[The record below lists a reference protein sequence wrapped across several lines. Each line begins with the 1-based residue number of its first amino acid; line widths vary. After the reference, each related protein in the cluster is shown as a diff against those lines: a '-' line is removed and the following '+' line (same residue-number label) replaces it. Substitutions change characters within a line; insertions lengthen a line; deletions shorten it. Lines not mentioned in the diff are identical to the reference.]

1 VRVADLRDPNADAR
15 IVGALGNRM
24 PDTSY
29 MVFVVH
35 QDSIA
40 RFERL
45 RDAMI
50 RRGYEVGWQLWD
62 GTPASFLDGAA
73 ESQGQVPLV
82 LPDAAPAAPAAPVA
96 PAAPPTGG
104 TP

>member
-1 VRVADLRDPNADAR
+1 
-15 IVGALGNRM
+15 
-24 PDTSY
+24 
-29 MVFVVH
+29 
-35 QDSIA
+35 
-40 RFERL
+40 
-45 RDAMI
+45 MI

-82 LPDAAPAAPAAPVA
+82 LPDAAPAAPAAPDA
-96 PAAPPTGG
+96 PPAAPPAAPPTGG

>member
-1 VRVADLRDPNADAR
+1 
-15 IVGALGNRM
+15 M

-82 LPDAAPAAPAAPVA
+82 LPDAVPAAPVA
-96 PAAPPTGG
+96 PAAPPAAPPTGG